1 MTLYPEYQRK
11 AQEEI
16 DRVVGERRL
25 PDHHDR
31 ESLIY
36 LEAILREVQRWQ
48 TIGPTGIVH
57 YIHVE
62 DEYRGYRIP
71 KDSTVVPNLWAVL
84 HDEKMYPDPYT
95 FNPDRWIKDGKI
107 NTEIRDATVGF
118 GFGRRIC
125 PGRNFALSTMYLTM
139 ATMLAAFDISKAL
152 DENGDIVE
160 PRVEYIS
167 LVQQ

>member
-16 DRVVGERRL
+16 DRVVGGSRL
-25 PDHHDR
+25 PDHRDR

-36 LEAILREVQRWQ
+36 LEAISREVQRWQ

-57 YIHVE
+57 FIHVE

-71 KDSTVVPNLWAVL
+71 KNSTVVPNLWAVL

-107 NTEIRDATVGF
+107 NTEIRDTTVGF
-118 GFGRRIC
+118 GFGRR
-125 PGRNFALSTMYLTM
+125 
-139 ATMLAAFDISKAL
+139 
-152 DENGDIVE
+152 
-160 PRVEYIS
+160 
-167 LVQQ
+167 